1 MAKGKGK
8 EVQSVRGNGAG
19 EDQQN
24 AVVTRS
30 RGQSSAAGRINAGNP
45 NRQQGESS
53 DPIRVGDS
61 EAVHSPNLNRPEQI
75 ALHRPE
81 QVSQLRPEQVSQ
93 LRPDLIA
100 QL

>member
-8 EVQSVRGNGAG
+8 EVQSVQGNGAG
-19 EDQQN
+19 EDQQH

-61 EAVHSPNLNRPEQI
+61 EAVHSPNLNRPEQL
-75 ALHRPE
+75 ATYRSDQAP
-81 QVSQLRPEQVSQ
+81 QL
-93 LRPDLIA
+93 
-100 QL
+100 

>member
-30 RGQSSAAGRINAGNP
+30 LGQSSAAGRINAGNP

-61 EAVHSPNLNRPEQI
+61 EAVHSPNLNRPELL
-75 ALHRPE
+75 AAHRSDQAP
-81 QVSQLRPEQVSQ
+81 QLRSDPTSY
-93 LRPDLIA
+93 L
-100 QL
+100 

>member
-30 RGQSSAAGRINAGNP
+30 RGQSSAAGRTNAGNP
-45 NRQQGESS
+45 SRQQGESS
-53 DPIRVGDS
+53 DPGR
-61 EAVHSPNLNRPEQI
+61 RF
-75 ALHRPE
+75 
-81 QVSQLRPEQVSQ
+81 
-93 LRPDLIA
+93 
-100 QL
+100 

>member
-1 MAKGKGK
+1 MARGKGK
-8 EVQSVRGNGAG
+8 EVQSVQGNGAG
-19 EDQQN
+19 EDQQH

-61 EAVHSPNLNRPEQI
+61 EAVHSPSLNRPDLL
-75 ALHRPE
+75 AAHRSDQAP
-81 QVSQLRPEQVSQ
+81 
-93 LRPDLIA
+93 
-100 QL
+100 

>member
-8 EVQSVRGNGAG
+8 EVQTSRGNGVG

-30 RGQSSAAGRINAGNP
+30 RGQSSTAGRTDTGNP
-45 NRQQGESS
+45 NRLQGESS

-61 EAVHSPNLNRPEQI
+61 EAVHSPNLNRPEQL
-75 ALHRPE
+75 ATYR
-81 QVSQLRPEQVSQ
+81 S
-93 LRPDLIA
+93 D
-100 QL
+100 